1 MLKKISILYW
11 VLLFSGLTPAFGQSI
26 AFHHLTVENGLS
38 QNAVLAIGQDDEG
51 FIWIG
56 TSNGLNRYD
65 GYRFRIYQS
74 RQNDTST
81 LTNNNILSILHD
93 SRKNL
98 WIGTI
103 AGLNKY
109 DAALDRF
116 KRIASPQ
123 SHQLS
128 FASLFEDRSGHLWV
142 GTNEGL
148 FNLVNDELVPVN
160 FPAASGIAPGI
171 GIRSIAQDRNGNIWV
186 GSIAGLIQ
194 LPNGSTNGLK
204 WYRHNPADIRS
215 LSADMVSS
223 IEEDRFGRIWVATLN
238 NGLNMLEPG
247 SDHFKRFQHINGQS
261 SLINNNVRK
270 ILLDKSGLLWI
281 GTQEGVS
288 VLNENLQFVY
298 SFQQKDGDPHSLS
311 HNSVHCLYQDM
322 SGNIWTG
329 TYFGGLNYTYAVNT
343 EFDVLRKKDAPNF
356 LSNNVI
362 SSITEDDKKNL
373 WIGTEGGGL
382 NYYDRSTGIFT
393 AYKHN
398 AADAGSIGSNL
409 VKVVYRDREGNI
421 WCGTHGGGLNYFD
434 PASRNFRRYLFKE
447 NDATTLNSEVLSV
460 FEDSRGRFWVGSTLG
475 IKLFNKT
482 THGLEPVSSNFTKLA
497 PFGSTANYFYED
509 DRRRLWI
516 CTSDGVYLLTNE
528 EFQKISGEQV
538 NCILQDR
545 RSQIWAGMRQSGLT
559 RFNEN
564 NRTLELVS
572 QDNKLNARNIIGILE
587 DAQGHLWLSSD
598 NGLLKFTPAQDQ
610 LQVFTVSDGIAGNA
624 FNFNSFFKDRSG
636 EFFFG
641 GFNGITHFYPDR
653 IQSNQKVPRLVLTD
667 LKLFNEAVKPGSQQ
681 QSLLP
686 RVISKTQAVTLRYNQ
701 NMIGVEFAVL
711 NHIKSNK
718 NSYAYRLEGYDKS
731 WNFTSTPSAN
741 YANLPPGQY
750 TLLVKGANNDGIWSD
765 TTAFKITILPP
776 FWLTWWAYCIYVLA
790 IAGVGFLIV
799 RYFFL
804 GALLKKEEELHH
816 VKLNFFTNIS
826 HEIRTHLTLITA
838 PVDRMLESQET
849 NHFVRQQLGAVQQNA
864 NRLLRLVN
872 ELMDFRK
879 AETGNMKLYP
889 GRHDIIAFL
898 EEIYTSVRDACI
910 HKNITISFIQHTD
923 SITVY
928 FDREQLEKVFI
939 NLLTNAIRFTP
950 QNGTITLEIWEAEKE
965 VIIAVTDNGRG
976 IAPEYLDKV
985 FTNFFQVADHG
996 VQNTGYGIG
1005 LALAR
1010 NIVTLHHGS
1019 IVVESVPV
1027 GDNQEG
1033 RTTFR
1038 VTLPKGHA
1046 HFDAEQLKWSDE
1058 PVRRNTPARFDPIDI
1073 TSTPPADVFR
1083 EKSGYTILIVEDN
1096 ISLRTLVRETFADK
1110 YRVLEAGDG
1119 LQGLELAQSEIP
1131 DLIISDV
1138 MMPEMEGVEMCY
1150 RLKTDART
1158 SHIPVILL
1166 TAKGTQ
1172 NDRVSGLENGA
1183 DLYVTKPF
1191 STKVLELNVRN
1202 LLMARERLREH
1213 FQISMGHTAPSL
1225 LPADKQETTSLPNA
1239 TEQAYLQ
1246 QLIHFIEE
1254 NLDNPEFGVDMLSR
1268 HLAMSVPVLY
1278 KKIKAVTNMSVNDF
1292 IKSIR
1297 LKKAAELLRAQQL
1310 NVNEVAAAVGY
1321 YDRKYFSQEFKKQF
1335 GKNPREYIQDYRS

>member
-1 MLKKISILYW
+1 MLKRHSILYL
-11 VLLFSGLTPAFGQSI
+11 VLYLLCPVAGVAQSI

-38 QNAVLAIGQDDEG
+38 QNAVLAVSQDEKG

-74 RQNDTST
+74 RQNDSST
-81 LTNNNILSILHD
+81 LTNNNILSILND
-93 SRKNL
+93 SRNQM
-98 WIGTI
+98 WVGTYF
-103 AGLNKY
+103 GLNKY

-116 KRIASPQ
+116 QRIPSPRD
-123 SHQLS
+123 HQLS
-128 FASLFEDRSGHLWV
+128 FASIFEDRSGRLWV

-148 FNLVNDELVPVN
+148 YNMVNDRLIAVD
-160 FPAASGIAPGI
+160 FPKSSGVASDVGV
-171 GIRSIAQDRNGNIWV
+171 RSIAQDRNGHIWI
-186 GSIAGLIQ
+186 GTIAGLLQ
-194 LPNGSTNGLK
+194 LPNGQTQGMK
-204 WYRHNPADIRS
+204 VFRHNPADAS
-215 LSADMVSS
+215 TLSADLITG
-223 IEEDRFGRIWVATLN
+223 IEEDRFGRIWAATLN

-247 SDHFKRFQHINGQS
+247 TDRFRRFLHINGQP

-281 GTQEGVS
+281 GTQEGIS
-288 VLNENLQFVY
+288 VLDENLRFVY

-343 EFDVLRKKDAPNF
+343 EFAVLRKKDAPNF

-362 SSITEDDKKNL
+362 SSITEDEKKNL

-382 NYYDRSTGIFT
+382 NYYDRSNGRFT
-393 AYKHN
+393 SYKHN
-398 AADAGSIGSNL
+398 AADPLSIGSNL
-409 VKVVYRDREGNI
+409 IKVVYRDREGNI
-421 WCGTHGGGLNYFD
+421 WCGTHGGGLNHLD
-434 PASRNFRRYLFKE
+434 PATRSFRRYLFKE

-482 THGLEPVSSNFTKLA
+482 THGLEPVNNTFTQSA
-497 PFGSTANYFYED
+497 PFGSTASYFYED
-509 DRRRLWI
+509 DKRRLWI
-516 CTSDGVYLLTNE
+516 GTSDGLYLLTNE
-528 EFQKISGEQV
+528 TFQKISNEQV

-545 RSQIWAGMRQSGLT
+545 RSQIWMGMRQSGLT
-559 RFNEN
+559 RYNEN
-564 NRTLELVS
+564 THSLDYVS
-572 QDNKLNARNIIGILE
+572 QDNKLNTRNIMGILE
-587 DAQGHLWLSSD
+587 DQQGHLWMSSD
-598 NGLLKFTPAQDQ
+598 NGLLKFNPAQDQ
-610 LQVFTVSDGIAGNA
+610 LQIFTVSDGIAGNA
-624 FNFNSFFKDRSG
+624 FNFKSFFKDDAG

-641 GFNGITHFYPDR
+641 GFNGITHFFPER

-667 LKLFNEAVKPGSQQ
+667 LRLFNEPVKPGDQQ
-681 QSLLP
+681 GLLP
-686 RVISKTQAVTLRYNQ
+686 QSISHTAGVTLRYNQ
-701 NMIGVEFAVL
+701 NMVGIDFAVL

-718 NSYAYRLEGYDKS
+718 NSYAYKLEGYDKA
-731 WNFTSTPSAN
+731 WNFTGTPAVN

-750 TLLVKGANNDGIWSD
+750 TFLVKGANNDGIWSD
-765 TTAFKITILPP
+765 PVSFKITVLPP
-776 FWLTWWAYCIYVLA
+776 FWLTWWAYCIYILA
-790 IAGVGFLIV
+790 IAGVVFLIV

-889 GRHDIIAFL
+889 GKHDIIAFL
-898 EEIYTSVRDACI
+898 EEIYVSVRDACI
-910 HKNITISFIQHTD
+910 HKNITLSFVQHTD
-923 SITVY
+923 AIAVY

-950 QNGTITLEIWEAEKE
+950 QNGTITLEIKDAEKE
-965 VIIAVTDNGRG
+965 VIVAVTDNGRG

-1010 NIVTLHHGS
+1010 TIISLHHGS
-1019 IVVESVPV
+1019 IVVESVPAT
-1027 GDNQEG
+1027 DNQDG

-1038 VTLPKGHA
+1038 VTLPKGYS
-1046 HFDAEQLKWSDE
+1046 HFDTDQLKWIDE
-1058 PVRRNTPARFDPIDI
+1058 PVRRPSVSLVDPIDLD
-1073 TSTPPADVFR
+1073 TEVADNFR
-1083 EKSGYTILIVEDN
+1083 EKTGNTILIVEDN
-1096 ISLRTLVRETFADK
+1096 ISLRALVRDTFADK

-1119 LQGLELAQSEIP
+1119 VQGLELARTEIP

-1150 RLKTDART
+1150 RLKTDTRT

-1172 NDRVSGLENGA
+1172 NDKVSGLENGA

-1202 LLMARERLREH
+1202 LLLSRERLREH
-1213 FQISMGHTAPSL
+1213 FQKSWAPH
-1225 LPADKQETTSLPNA
+1225 PAPPSTPAADVPAPNT
-1239 TEQAYLQ
+1239 TEQAYLLEVVQ
-1246 QLIHFIEE
+1246 FIEE

-1297 LKKAAELLRAQQL
+1297 LKKAAELLRGQQL

-1321 YDRKYFSQEFKKQF
+1321 YDRKYFSQEFKKQY
-1335 GKNPREYIQDYRS
+1335 GKNPREYIQDHKPIN